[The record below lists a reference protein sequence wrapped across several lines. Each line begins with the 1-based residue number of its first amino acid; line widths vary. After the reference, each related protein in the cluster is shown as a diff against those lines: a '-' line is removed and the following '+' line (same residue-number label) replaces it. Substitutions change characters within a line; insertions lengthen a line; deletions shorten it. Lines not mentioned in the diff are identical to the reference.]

1 MASEQSRIE
10 AGPRLA
16 FISVAASATLAFANV
31 TAGLLFHSTSV
42 VAAGLE
48 FAGDVLASLIVFFG
62 MLMASRP
69 PDEDHPYGHGR
80 FEILAGLVVGLIL
93 IAGGAGICV
102 HSLSRIDAVRE
113 APRLPAAFALIG
125 SMVIKSFLSFS
136 KFRVGRRIGS
146 AALVADAWN
155 DSVDIL
161 SAAVA
166 LTALLLALHNPAQ
179 FLVADGYGGFGVGII
194 VIVTGLRVVRDTS
207 LELTDTMPSAA
218 ILGSIRRLALEI
230 PQVEAVEKCYA
241 RKTGLQY
248 HVDLHIEVDPELTV
262 ASSHYIAHKVQERII
277 ANMPEVANVLVHIE
291 PTPAGRIP
299 AEEAD

>member
-1 MASEQSRIE
+1 MSEDRAE
-10 AGPRLA
+10 TGRRLA
-16 FISVAASATLAFANV
+16 IVSVAGSAMLALMNV
-31 TAGLLFHSTSV
+31 TIGLLSRSTSV

-48 FAGDVLASLIVFFG
+48 FGGDVLASLIVFFG

-80 FEILAGLVVGLIL
+80 FEILAGLLVGLIL
-93 IAGGAGICV
+93 ILGGAGIGL
-102 HSLSRIDAVRE
+102 HSLDKVDEVHAPPDVAAVWSLL
-113 APRLPAAFALIG
+113 A
-125 SMVIKSFLSFS
+125 SMVVKSGLAFS

-146 AALVADAWN
+146 SALVADAWN

-161 SAAVA
+161 SVSTA
-166 LTALLLALHNPAQ
+166 LTALSLAIYDPVR
-179 FLVADGYGGFGVGII
+179 FLAADHYGGFAVGII

-207 LELTDTMPSAA
+207 LELTDTMPPRE
-218 ILGSIRRLALEI
+218 LMVDIRRVAIEV
-230 PQVEAVEKCYA
+230 PQVEGVEKCYA

-248 HVDLHIEVDPELTV
+248 HVDLHIEVDPTLTV
-262 ASSHYIAHKVQERII
+262 AESHFIAHKVQERIC
-277 ANMPEVANVLVHIE
+277 ARMPSVANVLVHIE